1 MPYHI
6 LNMKLTSGH
15 EAGAKE
21 SSSLFLGFLVARLE
35 KRAHSNRTF
44 EKLWVLGLCT
54 ITQMLRVGGET
65 EVNGCMGSGKGHEP
79 FCLPR
84 SGCVMMAGSLLFS
97 KALLLNG

>member
-1 MPYHI
+1 MSQSPI
-6 LNMKLTSGH
+6 FNKWSGH

-35 KRAHSNRTF
+35 KRAHSNRTL

-65 EVNGCMGSGKGHEP
+65 EVNGCMGGGKGHEP